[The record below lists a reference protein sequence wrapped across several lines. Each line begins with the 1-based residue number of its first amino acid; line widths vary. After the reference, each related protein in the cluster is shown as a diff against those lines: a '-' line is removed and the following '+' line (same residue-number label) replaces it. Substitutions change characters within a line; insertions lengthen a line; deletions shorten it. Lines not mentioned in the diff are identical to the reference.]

1 MQPLYKELES
11 LDKRA
16 CKLYGLDEIILMENA
31 AIGLQKEILKKIE
44 SKKDRVLFICGPGNN
59 GADGIACAR
68 LIKNRCKVSIYL
80 PYGVKSKLAIKQL
93 EIAKALNIK
102 IEKKL
107 TKAQIV
113 IDAIFGSKARELDIK
128 SKELIEKINK
138 IDAHK
143 IACDMPTGLGLGKTV
158 FKADTT
164 VTMGALKETLFLE
177 EAKDFIGEL
186 KVASLGLPKE
196 DYEIESNSMVLEK
209 KDLTLPFRN
218 KELTHKG
225 KFGHLVIIGGK
236 MEGASILAA
245 VAGFAFGAG
254 LVSILTNKNTPPHI
268 MKCDKIPLN
277 SNVIVAGMGLG
288 DRFNEEELRDILK
301 DKVLVLDADMLK
313 MELVKE
319 YLNQKT
325 VLTPHPKEFSYLLK
339 HSGFGEISVKE
350 IQANRFELA
359 REFSE
364 KSSAVLVLKG
374 VNTIVAKDGKIYIC
388 PFGSN
393 ALSKGGSGDVLAGMI
408 GSLLAQGY
416 EIKEAAING
425 VLAHALAAKKFSKN
439 NYALTPQDI
448 IKEIKCL

>member
-1 MQPLYKELES
+1 
-11 LDKRA
+11 
-16 CKLYGLDEIILMENA
+16 
-31 AIGLQKEILKKIE
+31 
-44 SKKDRVLFICGPGNN
+44 
-59 GADGIACAR
+59 
-68 LIKNRCKVSIYL
+68 
-80 PYGVKSKLAIKQL
+80 
-93 EIAKALNIK
+93 
-102 IEKKL
+102 
-107 TKAQIV
+107 
-113 IDAIFGSKARELDIK
+113 
-128 SKELIEKINK
+128 
-138 IDAHK
+138 
-143 IACDMPTGLGLGKTV
+143 
-158 FKADTT
+158 
-164 VTMGALKETLFLE
+164 MGALKETLFLE